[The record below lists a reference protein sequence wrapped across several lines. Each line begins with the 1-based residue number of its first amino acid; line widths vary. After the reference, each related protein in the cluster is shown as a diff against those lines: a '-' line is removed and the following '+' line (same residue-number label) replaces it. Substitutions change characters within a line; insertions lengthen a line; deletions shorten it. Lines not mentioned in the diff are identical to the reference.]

1 MSTAKRPVGRPKGV
15 TMPCGWC
22 GKRFTAAGM
31 RDHFAN
37 CEKKPQVEVEA
48 QTEPVSTVDWR
59 NVKLNRTSE

>member
-31 RDHFAN
+31 RDHFAT
-37 CEKKPQVEVEA
+37 CDKKPALEVEEP
-48 QTEPVSTVDWR
+48 EPVAKTDWR
-59 NVKLNRTSE
+59 NLK